1 LKESSQLGI
10 TTNGEGNPNNAS
22 IHPCE
27 GKQENSY
34 AIISFKS
41 FLDMI
46 HNNPREFQSTWI
58 SLVRYYKMLLPIF
71 FQNDPKTNIGCKLM

>member
-10 TTNGEGNPNNAS
+10 TTNGEGNPNAS
-22 IHPCE
+22 IHPFE

-41 FLDMI
+41 FLDMMI
-46 HNNPREFQSTWI
+46 HNNPREFQHG
-58 SLVRYYKMLLPIF
+58 LP
-71 FQNDPKTNIGCKLM
+71 

>member
-10 TTNGEGNPNNAS
+10 TTNGEVNPNAS
-22 IHPCE
+22 IHPFE

-46 HNNPREFQSTWI
+46 HNNPREFQ
-58 SLVRYYKMLLPIF
+58 RGLP
-71 FQNDPKTNIGCKLM
+71 